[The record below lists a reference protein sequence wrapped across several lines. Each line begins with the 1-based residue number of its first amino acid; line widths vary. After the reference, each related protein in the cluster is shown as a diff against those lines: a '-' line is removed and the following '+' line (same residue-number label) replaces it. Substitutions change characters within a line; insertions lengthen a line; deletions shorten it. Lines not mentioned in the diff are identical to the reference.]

1 MSLEAASIPV
11 LIITTQDSTS
21 SNLKRSYTNFA
32 PSIWH
37 DTFLHYADPQS
48 LEINEILKEKVQVH
62 KEKVKMYLSSNDNI
76 SQKLNIIDSIQC
88 LGLSYHF
95 EREIDEILAQ
105 IHFHFTNNSL
115 GTKQSSLYFLALFF
129 RLLRQNGYHVSS
141 DIFNKFIKNNE
152 GKFNEIITQ
161 DVEGMW
167 SLYEATQLRVHG
179 ENILEEAHNYT
190 YTNLK
195 SITNQLSQSLAE
207 QTNRSLKQPLHKAV
221 PRIGARSYMSFYE
234 EDPSHSKFLLTF
246 ARLDFNLLQKLHQQ
260 ELGNITKWD
269 SSCIASLP
277 ECMRVVF
284 NAIIELFVEIESLI
298 IDSGKSNLVLQH
310 VKQAF
315 SNMAHGYM
323 VEAKWCDEG
332 YIPTYDEYKV
342 NGILTSVYP
351 FLVTTFIA
359 LGEFATKEMFD
370 WVFNVPIILKAAT
383 FICRLTNDLASH
395 KFEQQRKHVA
405 SAVECCMEQY
415 DISQEQA
422 YEVINKEISN
432 CWKDVNEAYLNSH
445 DIPKHVLDSIVNLA
459 RISEFMYENF
469 EDKYT
474 NNELLK
480 NYVATLFLD
489 PIVI

>member
-1 MSLEAASIPV
+1 
-11 LIITTQDSTS
+11 
-21 SNLKRSYTNFA
+21 
-32 PSIWH
+32 
-37 DTFLHYADPQS
+37 
-48 LEINEILKEKVQVH
+48 
-62 KEKVKMYLSSNDNI
+62 
-76 SQKLNIIDSIQC
+76 
-88 LGLSYHF
+88 
-95 EREIDEILAQ
+95 
-105 IHFHFTNNSL
+105 
-115 GTKQSSLYFLALFF
+115 
-129 RLLRQNGYHVSS
+129 
-141 DIFNKFIKNNE
+141 
-152 GKFNEIITQ
+152 
-161 DVEGMW
+161 MW

>member
-1 MSLEAASIPV
+1 
-11 LIITTQDSTS
+11 
-21 SNLKRSYTNFA
+21 
-32 PSIWH
+32 
-37 DTFLHYADPQS
+37 
-48 LEINEILKEKVQVH
+48 
-62 KEKVKMYLSSNDNI
+62 
-76 SQKLNIIDSIQC
+76 
-88 LGLSYHF
+88 
-95 EREIDEILAQ
+95 
-105 IHFHFTNNSL
+105 
-115 GTKQSSLYFLALFF
+115 
-129 RLLRQNGYHVSS
+129 
-141 DIFNKFIKNNE
+141 
-152 GKFNEIITQ
+152 
-161 DVEGMW
+161 MW

-260 ELGNITKWD
+260 ELGNITKWWKRSEFATKVPYIRDRVVEAFFWPFAMSSEPNYSTTRCMIGKFGACISLVDDTYDVYGTVQELELFTEAIQRWD